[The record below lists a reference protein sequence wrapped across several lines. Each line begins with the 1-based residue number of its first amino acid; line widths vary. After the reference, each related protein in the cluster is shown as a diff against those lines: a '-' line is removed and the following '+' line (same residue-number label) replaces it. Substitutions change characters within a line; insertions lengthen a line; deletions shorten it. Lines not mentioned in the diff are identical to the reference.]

1 MRPPRP
7 PLGEGEL
14 AVRPSPL
21 ETATRFIC
29 LHCSTRWPPTQGGCQ
44 EKALARAVRGK
55 EGLGRQAGGAG
66 SVRDVPEEGAVG
78 RGMGRGREAEGVC
91 QTAREMAGHNIQSEE
106 GGGGWRGGRWVETGR
121 DGEMRAR

>member
-7 PLGEGEL
+7 PLGAGEL
-14 AVRPSPL
+14 AVQPSPL

-29 LHCSTRWPPTQGGCQ
+29 LHCSTQWQPTQSGCQ

-66 SVRDVPEEGAVG
+66 SVRDAPEEGAVG
-78 RGMGRGREAEGVC
+78 RGMGRGREAQGVC
-91 QTAREMAGHNIQSEE
+91 QAARDGGALARARREE
-106 GGGGWRGGRWVETGR
+106 GDGGTADGWRQAEMGR
-121 DGEMRAR
+121 